1 MSSSVGSVSSS
12 IDSLLASSSTSPQ
25 VVTASVNAD
34 GTSVD
39 ASTSKV
45 TGGSSASSASATGSG
60 SKSSST
66 DVSKNEFLLLLVTQL
81 KYQDPLSPMDNSQ
94 FLSQLAQFQSL
105 EASTNIQSDL
115 EALGTEFKDN
125 VTAQQNS
132 ATSMNNA
139 SSVSLIGKQVRIK
152 ETNVLWDATAGATI
166 PITVNLG
173 NNSAAA
179 VQILDAD
186 GNVVRTLNTTT
197 KDAQNS
203 STVTWDGTTDQGT
216 IAPAGTYTVNIVG
229 QDTDSSL
236 YAFIQD
242 IVTGVR
248 FTDSGVMLK
257 IGGRE
262 LPASDVSDVA
272 MDSNGSSGFDSISS
286 SNAVALL
293 GTTVRVK
300 QSTVTY
306 NQVDGE
312 NDRFKVNAS
321 PNNTVQV
328 GITDASGNLVAAFSV
343 QADANGVATVD
354 WNGQKYD
361 GSFVNKGTYNIVI
374 DGEENNPALYAY
386 AEGTVDG
393 ISNLGGLVQLKVG
406 GQNVLLSNVVDIESP
421 SKSS

>member
-1 MSSSVGSVSSS
+1 
-12 IDSLLASSSTSPQ
+12 
-25 VVTASVNAD
+25 
-34 GTSVD
+34 
-39 ASTSKV
+39 
-45 TGGSSASSASATGSG
+45 
-60 SKSSST
+60 
-66 DVSKNEFLLLLVTQL
+66 VSKNEFLQLLVTQL

-173 NNSAAA
+173 NNSSAA
-179 VQILDAD
+179 VQILDAN

-236 YAFIQD
+236 YAFLQD
-242 IVTGVR
+242 TVTGVR

-262 LPASDVSDVA
+262 LAASDVTDVA

-293 GTTVRVK
+293 GKSVRVK

-361 GSFVNKGTYNIVI
+361 GSFVNKGNYNIVI
-374 DGEENNPALYAY
+374 DGEENNPTLYAFTD
-386 AEGTVDG
+386 GTVDG

-406 GQNVLLSNVVDIESP
+406 GQNVLLSNVVDIESA
-421 SKSS
+421 STSS